1 MKVRTILCF
10 VFASFFTVSAAGN
23 NAKTLKRDKIEIGI
37 GGGSDLAVYVGH
49 NGLMDFKLEPPKQ
62 KKPGEGKNTI
72 VLACKSKPYFK
83 PYFDKLGSRSVL
95 LTTGFM
101 APEAYSLEAAVAGW
115 LAGEDG
121 ERIRNRAA
129 AAYNKYQKCGMRGA
143 RRLFFAE

>member
-1 MKVRTILCF
+1 MRTILCF

-121 ERIRNRAA
+121 ERIRNHSA